1 MPSHFTVVGKSLPR
15 PDARDKVTG
24 KAEYLDDF
32 SFPGMWVSGVLRSPV
47 PAGRLNAVIRDP
59 AFDWS
64 RVTVITAKDLP
75 GPNIIAMIRDDYEI
89 LVDERITYAT
99 QGIALVAAP
108 DQATLEAAL
117 QHLSLDITPEEPI
130 LTIEDSLAVKAKVW
144 GDDNI
149 MDEFLVHRGDIEK
162 GFSEADII
170 IENTYRTGYQEHIYL
185 ETQGMAAIPTADG
198 VEVFGSLQCPY
209 YVHKALVKALNICPK
224 NARVRQTTTGGAFGG
239 KEEYPSVLG
248 VWVALLA
255 KAAGRPV
262 RMIYDRTEDM
272 LVSTKR
278 HPSRIIYKMGL
289 KKDGSIT
296 AVDVD
301 VILDGGA
308 NTSMTKVVLA
318 RSVLHATGCY
328 KIPNAH
334 IRSRSVATNTPSNG
348 AFRGFGAPQSLYA
361 VERQMD
367 QAAARLGLSPLD
379 IRLKN
384 VLRRGDSFPYGQ
396 VMHEGVLAAEVLEDA
411 AQRSDYLK
419 KHAEYSRQTGRVRK
433 GIGISLCL
441 HGGGFTGSGED
452 NMGTTVWVEYLP
464 GGLVEVLSSSTDMG
478 QGACSVLP
486 MIAAEAL
493 GLPFERVSCPLPDTD
508 RVPNS
513 GPTVASRTTM
523 FVGRVTQDACTH
535 MLRML
540 AEFIAEKKNVPTP
553 EYIQGEFQNGG
564 TRIMSFDE
572 AAELWLKERGRLLG
586 QASFE
591 PDPNSTWDDDR
602 SEGTAYKGYSWMAQT
617 VEVEVDLD
625 TYEIRALDST
635 ISTEVGR
642 AINPLQVVGQM
653 EGGVLQSYGW
663 GYLEDMKL
671 TPDGKYNCS
680 QMNAYLIPTTLD
692 TPNFSV
698 KVFEE
703 PCPVGGYGS
712 KGIGEL
718 ACDGGAPA
726 IAAAVDNACGTFSTE
741 IPITGEYLFGL
752 LEDASD
758 EQA

>member
-1 MPSHFTVVGKSLPR
+1 MPSQFTIVGTSPAR

-24 KAEYLDDF
+24 KAQYLDDF
-32 SFPGMWVSGVLRSPV
+32 SIPGMWVSGVLRSPV
-47 PAGRLNAVIRDP
+47 AAGRLNAVTKDP

-64 RVTVITAKDLP
+64 RVVVITAGDLP
-75 GPNIIAMIRDDYEI
+75 GPNVVAMIRDDYEI
-89 LVDERITYAT
+89 LADTRITYAT

-117 QHLSLDITPEEPI
+117 RHLSPDITPEEPV
-130 LTIEDSLAVKAKVW
+130 LTIEDALAVKAKVW
-144 GDDNI
+144 GDNNV
-149 MDEFLVHRGDIEK
+149 MDEFFVRRGDIEQ
-162 GFSEADII
+162 GFSKADII

-198 VEVFGSLQCPY
+198 VEVFGSMQCPY
-209 YVHKALVKALNICPK
+209 YVHKALVKALMLHPK
-224 NARVRQTTTGGAFGG
+224 MVRVRQTTTGGAFGG
-239 KEEYPSVLG
+239 KEDYPSVMG

-262 RMIYDRTEDM
+262 RMIYDRSEDM
-272 LVSTKR
+272 LASTKR
-278 HPSRIIYKMGL
+278 HPSRIIYKTGL

-301 VILDGGA
+301 IVLDGGA

-318 RSVLHATGCY
+318 RAELHATGCY
-328 KIPNAH
+328 KVPHAR
-334 IRSRSVATNTPSNG
+334 IRARAVATNTPSNG

-367 QAAARLGLSPLD
+367 QAALLLGLSPLA

-396 VMHEGVLAAEVLEDA
+396 VMHEGVLAAEVLEDVA
-411 AQRSDYLK
+411 RRSNYLE

-433 GIGISLCL
+433 GIGISLCQ

-452 NMGTTVWVEYLP
+452 KMGTTVWVEYLP
-464 GGLVEVLSSSTDMG
+464 GGLVEVLTGSTDMG

-486 MIAAEAL
+486 MMAAEAL

-508 RVPNS
+508 RVPDS
-513 GPTVASRTTM
+513 GPTAASRTTM
-523 FVGRVTQDACTH
+523 FVGRVTQDACKH
-535 MLRML
+535 MLRL
-540 AEFIAEKKNVPTP
+540 LTEFVAEKKKLPVC
-553 EYIQGEFQNGG
+553 EYAQGEFQHDGVAL
-564 TRIMSFDE
+564 MSFDQ
-572 AAELWLKERGRLLG
+572 AAGLWLEERGRLLG
-586 QASFE
+586 EATFE
-591 PDPNSTWDDDR
+591 PDPNCVWDEDKF
-602 SEGTAYKGYSWMAQT
+602 EGAAYKGYSWLAQA
-617 VEVEVDLD
+617 VEVEVNLD

-635 ISTEVGR
+635 VATEVGR
-642 AINPLQVVGQM
+642 AIHPLQVVGQM

-663 GYLEDMKL
+663 GYLEEMKL
-671 TPDGKYNCS
+671 TPDGKYTCS
-680 QMNAYLIPTTLD
+680 HMNAYLIPTTLD
-692 TPNFSV
+692 TPDFSV

-703 PCPVGGYGS
+703 PSPVGGYGA
-712 KGIGEL
+712 KGAGEL
-718 ACDGGAPA
+718 SCDGGAPA

-752 LEDASD
+752 LERASD
-758 EQA
+758 EQV